1 MTLDR
6 ELPIERENRAVPRG
20 LQVVDIYKRFR
31 KRTVLKGLSMEVREG
46 ELVGLLGPDGAGK
59 TTCFQAIL
67 GLIKPDS
74 GRILLDGTEITFLP
88 TYRRAMLGLGYL
100 PQEPC
105 VFRGLTVE
113 ANIEALL
120 EISEPE
126 PDERGRRLEQLLH
139 DFHLDH
145 LRNRSAN
152 FLSGG
157 ERRRCEIVRALA
169 TNPSII
175 LLDEPFAGIDP
186 LTIIEIADLIRAM
199 KATGVGVLITDQNVY
214 EMLRLIERAYVLIDG
229 HVMFEGQASELL
241 EDETVKRLYLGGET
255 RRHDFGSNAS
265 PDSST
270 TGQSPRDGTHPFA
283 SCSNS
288 GVRRSRPGTE

>member
-1 MTLDR
+1 MDR
-6 ELPIERENRAVPRG
+6 AVRTAPVNRAVSHG
-20 LQVVDIYKRFR
+20 LEVIDIYKGFR
-31 KRTVLKGLSMEVREG
+31 KRTVLNGLSMEVREG

-74 GRILLDGTEITFLP
+74 GRILLDGTEITLLP

-105 VFRGLTVE
+105 IFRGLTVE
-113 ANIEALL
+113 ENIEALL

-139 DFHLDH
+139 DFQLDH
-145 LRNRSAN
+145 LRNRPAN

-186 LTIIEIADLIRAM
+186 LTITEIADLIRTM

-229 HVMFEGQASELL
+229 HVVFEGQAGELL
-241 EDETVKRLYLGGET
+241 EDETVKRLYLGNET
-255 RRHDFGSNAS
+255 RHHDFNSHAS
-265 PDSST
+265 P
-270 TGQSPRDGTHPFA
+270 THRRAELRA
-283 SCSNS
+283 SCDQ
-288 GVRRSRPGTE
+288 PGSQPAL

>member
-1 MTLDR
+1 MKTLEGMTIDR
-6 ELPIERENRAVPRG
+6 EVPTERNDRAVPHG
-20 LQVVDIYKRFR
+20 LQVINIYKGFR
-31 KRTVLKGLSMEVREG
+31 KRTVLNGLSMAVGEG

-74 GRILLDGTEITFLP
+74 GRILLDGTEITLLP

-105 VFRGLTVE
+105 IFRGLTVE
-113 ANIEALL
+113 ENIEALL

-126 PDERGRRLEQLLH
+126 PDERGRRLEQLLD
-139 DFHLDH
+139 DFQLDH
-145 LRNRSAN
+145 LRSRPAN

-186 LTIIEIADLIRAM
+186 LTITEIADLIRKM

-214 EMLRLIERAYVLIDG
+214 EMLRLIERAYVMIDG
-229 HVMFEGQASELL
+229 HVMFEGKTSELL
-241 EDETVKRLYLGGET
+241 EDETVKKLYLGSET
-255 RRHDFGSNAS
+255 
-265 PDSST
+265 ST
-270 TGQSPRDGTHPFA
+270 S
-283 SCSNS
+283 
-288 GVRRSRPGTE
+288 

>member
-1 MTLDR
+1 MTALEGSTTTCGVPDA
-6 ELPIERENRAVPRG
+6 PHERWAQPALE
-20 LQVVDIYKRFR
+20 VVDIRKKFR
-31 KRTVLKGLSMEVREG
+31 GRPVLNGLSIAVGRG

-74 GRILLDGTEITFLP
+74 GRIVLDGTEITFLP

-113 ANIEALL
+113 ENIEALL
-120 EISEPE
+120 EISEP
-126 PDERGRRLEQLLH
+126 DSAERGRRLEQLLH
-139 DFHLDH
+139 DFHLDP
-145 LRNRSAN
+145 LRNRSAT

-186 LTIIEIADLIRAM
+186 LTITEVADLIRAM
-199 KATGVGVLITDQNVY
+199 RATGVGVLITDQNVY
-214 EMLRLIERAYVLIDG
+214 EMLRLIERAYVLVDG
-229 HVMFEGQASELL
+229 HVVFEGRAGELL
-241 EDETVKRLYLGGET
+241 ADETVKRLYLGEET
-255 RRHDFGSNAS
+255 AIS
-265 PDSST
+265 
-270 TGQSPRDGTHPFA
+270 
-283 SCSNS
+283 
-288 GVRRSRPGTE
+288 